1 MRTLRVARV
10 HATDFR
16 NNTPETTM
24 SRISRS
30 FLFVP
35 GHRPERFDKA
45 AASGAHDI
53 ILDLEDAVAPE
64 DKIAAREAVAA
75 WLNAEGHSA
84 IVRINSVGTPWFE
97 DDLRMLQAAPSGAV
111 MLPKAD
117 ERSLAYVVSALAGR
131 RVIALVETVSA
142 YLDLRAVASVPGVE
156 QMAFGSVDFSTESGI
171 ADEDH
176 ALDAVRTQIVLE
188 SVRAGMLPPIDGV
201 SVNFSDAELI
211 TQDGRRS
218 RQLGFGAKLC
228 IHPAQVAAVNA
239 AFAPSAAEI
248 DWAQRVLAAFE
259 ASQGAA
265 TAVDG
270 KMIDKPLVDKARRI
284 VAMTGH

>member
-1 MRTLRVARV
+1 MKK
-10 HATDFR
+10 
-16 NNTPETTM
+16 
-24 SRISRS
+24 ISRS

-35 GHRPERFDKA
+35 GDRPERFAKA

-53 ILDLEDAVAPE
+53 ILDLEDAVSIDAKPR
-64 DKIAAREAVAA
+64 AREAVRE
-75 WLNAEGHSA
+75 WLGQGNSA
-84 IVRINSVGTPWFE
+84 LVRINSAATPWFDE
-97 DDLRMLQAAPSGAV
+97 DLKMIAAVPNAAV

-117 ERSLAYVVSALAGR
+117 ERSLAHVVSQLPGR
-131 RVIALVETVSA
+131 RIVALIETVAA
-142 YLDLRAVASVPGVE
+142 YLDLKAVCAVAGVE
-156 QMAFGSVDFSTESGI
+156 QLAFGSVDFSTESGI

-201 SVNFSDAELI
+201 SVNFSDAALI
-211 TQDGRRS
+211 AQDTLRS

-228 IHPAQVAAVNA
+228 IHPAQVAPVNG

-259 ASQGAA
+259 ASGGAA

-284 VAMTGH
+284 IIAAASV

>member
-1 MRTLRVARV
+1 MTG
-10 HATDFR
+10 
-16 NNTPETTM
+16 
-24 SRISRS
+24 ISRS

-35 GHRPERFDKA
+35 GDRAERFDKA

-64 DKIAAREAVAA
+64 AKAQARTLVREWLATRERAA
-75 WLNAEGHSA
+75 L
-84 IVRINSVGTPWFE
+84 VRINSAGTPWF
-97 DDLRMLQAAPSGAV
+97 DDDVRMLQATPQAAV

-117 ERSLAYVVSALAGR
+117 ARSLAFLVSALPGR
-131 RVIALVETVSA
+131 RIVALIETVSA
-142 YLDLRAVASVPGVE
+142 YLDLRAVSSVAGVE

-201 SVNFSDAELI
+201 SVNFSDAALI
-211 TQDGRRS
+211 TQDARRS
-218 RQLGFGAKLC
+218 RQLGYGAKLC
-228 IHPAQVAAVNA
+228 IHPAQVAPVNA

-248 DWAQRVLAAFE
+248 DWAERVLAAFE
-259 ASQGAA
+259 ASHGAA

-284 VAMTGH
+284 VAAVTAG

>member
-1 MRTLRVARV
+1 MKK
-10 HATDFR
+10 
-16 NNTPETTM
+16 
-24 SRISRS
+24 ISRS

-35 GHRPERFDKA
+35 GDRPERFAKA

-53 ILDLEDAVAPE
+53 ILDLEDAVSIDAKPR
-64 DKIAAREAVAA
+64 AREAVRE
-75 WLNAEGHSA
+75 WLGQGNSA
-84 IVRINSVGTPWFE
+84 LVRINSAATPWFDE
-97 DDLRMLQAAPSGAV
+97 DLKMIAAVPNAAV

-117 ERSLAYVVSALAGR
+117 ERSLAHVVSQLPGR
-131 RVIALVETVSA
+131 RIVALIETVAA
-142 YLDLRAVASVPGVE
+142 YLDLKAVCAVAGVE
-156 QMAFGSVDFSTESGI
+156 QLAFGSVDFSTESGI

-201 SVNFSDAELI
+201 SVNFSDAALI
-211 TQDGRRS
+211 AQDTLCS

-228 IHPAQVAAVNA
+228 IHPAQVAPVNG
-239 AFAPSAAEI
+239 AFAPSSAEI

-259 ASQGAA
+259 ASGGAA

-284 VAMTGH
+284 IIAAAVQG

>member
-1 MRTLRVARV
+1 
-10 HATDFR
+10 
-16 NNTPETTM
+16 M
-24 SRISRS
+24 SQSKVRIARS

-35 GHRPERFDKA
+35 GHKSERFDKA

-64 DKIAAREAVAA
+64 DKQRAREQVAA
-75 WLNAEGHSA
+75 WLAASGKPA
-84 IVRINSVGTPWFE
+84 IVRINAQGTPWFA
-97 DDLRMLQAAPSGAV
+97 DDLRMIANAPNAAV

-117 ERSLAYVVSALAGR
+117 AASLTHTVSALPGCR
-131 RVIALVETVSA
+131 LIALVETVAA
-142 YLDLRAVASVPGVE
+142 YLDLRAVCAVAGVE
-156 QMAFGSVDFSTESGI
+156 QIAFGSVDFSSESGI
-171 ADEDH
+171 ADEHH

-188 SVRAGMLPPIDGV
+188 SVNAGLLPPIDGV
-201 SVNFSDAELI
+201 SVNFSDAEQI
-211 TQDGRRS
+211 TAEARHS
-218 RQLGFGAKLC
+218 RQLGYGAKLC

-239 AFAPSAAEI
+239 AFEPTAAEA
-248 DWAQRVLAAFE
+248 DWARRVLAAFA

-284 VAMTGH
+284 VAAVE